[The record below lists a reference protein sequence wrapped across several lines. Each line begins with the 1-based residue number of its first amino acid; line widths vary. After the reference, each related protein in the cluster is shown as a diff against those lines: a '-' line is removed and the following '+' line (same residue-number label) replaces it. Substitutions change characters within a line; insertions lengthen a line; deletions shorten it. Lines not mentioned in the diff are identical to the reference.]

1 MTATMMSWTSA
12 YAQTTAEYEAALAA
26 IQDGCAYRI
35 KTDVSGT
42 TYYLKA
48 DGTLTNQ
55 VAAATVFKFSKVA
68 GDAYGYGFYID
79 GGMDDGVTNVGS
91 RFTNPNGTYNTALTL
106 GKLTITNGNRN
117 TWEAQVFFKNGDKY
131 AVRATNANGGGSE
144 GQWSYVAGTFWTV
157 NSGPKAE
164 YSTQVQYIWEL
175 EYMYD
180 AAAVTEHENAAYTNT
195 IKEWPKT
202 IQTTAGLVMDASKY
216 TSNAVQSN
224 EGSLAGLLDDDKG
237 SYFHSCWSNGPN
249 ADHYLQAE
257 LEEPTQNFRFY
268 FIKRDPINNGNT
280 NNRPTKIVIS
290 ASNDGTNFTD
300 IKTITSIAD
309 GLPTS
314 VPPVSY
320 LSDEIDLGAAYKY
333 VRYTVTETNN
343 NGKNNGHV
351 FFTFSEFYMWPSTPE
366 IEAAATLIKQGIY
379 TRDITT
385 INDVNTALTNSKV
398 NVTYKVN
405 YNGSIVAEKQIER
418 LAGTAP
424 VLPSELQRDFVIYET
439 DVDVISAANNVIIY
453 NGTWDE
459 SVFKISTDYDNAQW
473 QNMAMRGDWY
483 VTTDSL
489 RDGAYATVEKNA
501 IGLGYDAYQ
510 WAFVGDPYN
519 GFKVLNKAQAGKS
532 LAYTDEDKVNQGI
545 PLFRP
550 EEEGTHIW
558 RIGASTSGVGR
569 FFLNVPGTNLYINQF
584 GGKGGTVR
592 FWNSTNNVSDG
603 GSSFTVFDIPT
614 DFSPFVADEIA
625 PYFETTAKYFV
636 FSDEVKTEIGYNPAY
651 KTECPYEVYKSMREK
666 MTDTFLADLS
676 NYVLP
681 ETGYYILKNKY
692 YGTYMGISVSD
703 GELWGNYTSA
713 SEAKHIVK
721 LTKTGDDTYTLGMM
735 VKFAPQSVAQSTQVI
750 ADETAGTYTLVI
762 PAVGYGAF
770 QADPSNN
777 MSVLHRAGGGDIVG
791 WEAPSAASQWEAIDA
806 TSIPFTIDES
816 GYATAYMPFPF
827 EVGEVIPEA
836 LPTPVGS
843 WAFDDPENPLA
854 STGTA
859 TLTPAIHGT
868 NGDPNEGTKWLE
880 TKESLEEANISL
892 LEEGGLYV
900 PKGSSLL
907 MNTNNGATG
916 FDKYTVMFDI
926 KKDDMS
932 GYTPLWQNSMADDK
946 DGSLFIKN
954 GQMGLG
960 GSLGYNGNFSAG
972 QWYRVVLVIDTPNKA
987 ALYVDGQLLSSCEHT
1002 DSYNKH
1008 WLLNGPGAVFFA
1020 DEDGEE
1026 HDIKV
1031 RGLRFWD
1038 VPFTEDQ
1045 VVRLGTIEGE
1055 GSLTSTVP
1063 EAFGNW
1069 TFEGG
1074 TVNGTGT
1081 ATMTASSGVVANE
1094 DGSIT
1099 VDESN
1104 RLEMTTNAADNMNTY
1119 TLMMDVKFPD
1129 VARYTALIQT
1139 DLNNADD
1146 AGLFV
1151 HNGQIGINAAGLYY
1165 HGTLVNDTWYRIVF
1179 VVDDLY
1185 GSVYVD
1191 GVRVSK
1197 SSAQL
1202 EKWGISTGLFLFEDE
1217 DDDNDEGI
1225 ATVMNIRFW
1234 NEALNPA
1241 QIAALAT
1248 VGTEPNLKAF
1258 TGKIHDEWIT
1268 LNEVS
1273 GTVPAREG
1281 VILKAAPGT
1290 YYLNIINDDI
1300 ADYGDSF
1307 DENDLKGTLEP
1318 IPAAGKFIL
1327 AQPEGKEIGFYK
1339 ATTGNIAA
1347 TKAYLQIENTSDIKG
1362 YIFKYNDDA
1371 TAIKDI
1377 NDFND
1382 VRIIKQNDAIYNLAG
1397 QRLQKVQKGINIING
1412 KKVLY

>member
-1 MTATMMSWTSA
+1 MLLLAATMMAWTSA
-12 YAQTTAEYEAALAA
+12 CAQTSAENEAANAA
-26 IQDGCAYRI
+26 IIDGGYYYV
-35 KTDVSGT
+35 KTNG
-42 TYYLKA
+42 YYLKG
-48 DGTLTNQ
+48 DGTLTSSKQ
-55 VAAATVFKFSKVA
+55 EATEFLFQKSPGIYV
-68 GDAYGYGFYID
+68 DYGFKLNNNGSFFSNPANSGNLND
-79 GGMDDGVTNVGS
+79 TKLNTSNRGDD
-91 RFTNPNGTYNTALTL
+91 A
-106 GKLTITNGNRN
+106 
-117 TWEAQVFFKNGDKY
+117 WEAQAFFLKDGKY
-131 AVRATNANGGGSE
+131 AVRACNSAPAASG
-144 GQWSYVAGTFWTV
+144 WAWVAGAYWTAIGDAAGYQWEP
-157 NSGPKAE
+157 N
-164 YSTQVQYIWEL
+164 YCWEL
-175 EYMYD
+175 ELDETKM
-180 AAAVTEHENAAYTNT
+180 TLTQQTQAYNT
-195 IKEWPKT
+195 LLSFPFVVQTLMGYIK
-202 IQTTAGLVMDASKY
+202 DASKFY
-216 TSNAVQSN
+216 SNAKQGN
-224 EGSLAGLLDDDKG
+224 EGSYEALLDG
-237 SYFHSCWSNGPN
+237 TYSTYFHSNWSGGPS
-249 ADHYLQAE
+249 ADHYLQAH
-257 LEEPTQNFRFY
+257 LDAPVQTFQFY
-268 FIKRDPINNGNT
+268 FKKRHNNDV
-280 NNRPTKIVIS
+280 NRPTTIIIS
-290 ASNDGTNFTD
+290 ASNDGENFTE
-300 IKTITSIAD
+300 IQTISS
-309 GLPTS
+309 GMPTAE
-314 VPPVSY
+314 PVLDY
-320 LSDEIDLGAAYKY
+320 LSPLIDMGAPYEY
-333 VRYTVTETNN
+333 VRFTVTDTNSGN
-343 NGKNNGHV
+343 TCNGHV
-351 FFTFSEFYMWPSTPE
+351 FFTFSEFYILPDQTE
-366 IEAAATLIKQGIY
+366 NEAYWNHYFYMASSPATSLTNEDIAKINTIFGSVYVNATYQVKFNDKIVISRTVPTIGNTVPVMPNSFKKDFVTLSDPDVTLI
-379 TRDITT
+379 
-385 INDVNTALTNSKV
+385 NT
-398 NVTYKVN
+398 
-405 YNGSIVAEKQIER
+405 
-418 LAGTAP
+418 
-424 VLPSELQRDFVIYET
+424 
-439 DVDVISAANNVIIY
+439 ANNVVTY
-453 NGTWDE
+453 TATWDK
-459 SVFKISTDYDNAQW
+459 SIFKISEDEENPQW
-473 QNMAMRGDWY
+473 QNMAMRGNWY
-483 VTTDSL
+483 VTTDSI
-489 RDGAYATVEKNA
+489 RDGAYATVYKNA
-501 IGLGYDAYQ
+501 LGLGKDAFQ
-510 WAFVGDPYN
+510 WAFVGNPWE
-519 GFKVLNKAQAGKS
+519 GFKVLNKAEEGKS
-532 LAYTDEDKVNQGI
+532 FGIMADQRTNQGI
-545 PLFRP
+545 PTFLS
-550 EEEGTHIW
+550 ETQGTHVW
-558 RIGASTSGVGR
+558 NIGKSTSGVGK
-569 FFLNVPGTNLYINQF
+569 FFLNVPSTTLYINQF
-584 GGKGGTVR
+584 GGAGGTVR
-592 FWNSTNNVSDG
+592 FWNSGNNVGDG

-614 DFSPFVADEIA
+614 DFSPFVADEIS
-625 PYFETTAKYFV
+625 PYFESTAKYFV
-636 FSDEVKTEIGYNPAY
+636 FTDAAKAEIGYDPAFKTACTYDEY
-651 KTECPYEVYKSMREK
+651 KNMREK
-666 MTDTFLADLS
+666 LTDEFLGNLA
-676 NYVLP
+676 NYVRP
-681 ETGYYILKNKY
+681 QDGYYFLKNKWY
-692 YGTYMGISVSD
+692 STYMGIDPSD
-703 GELWGNYTSA
+703 ANMYGNYA
-713 SEAKHIVK
+713 AANQPKHVVK
-721 LTKTGDDTYTLGMM
+721 LTQAGDEGGYTISLMG
-735 VKFAPQSVAQSTQVI
+735 KYAPATVVQSQPVTASTE
-750 ADETAGTYTLVI
+750 AATYTLVI
-762 PAVGYGAF
+762 PQVGYAAF
-770 QADPSNN
+770 QADPESAY
-777 MSVLHRAGGGDIVG
+777 SVLHCRAEGEIVG
-791 WEAPSAASQWEAIDA
+791 WVANADASMWEAIDA

-827 EVGEVIPEA
+827 EAGEVIPEA

-1045 VVRLGTIEGE
+1045 VARLGTIEGE

-1074 TVNGTGT
+1074 TVSGTGT
-1081 ATMTASSGVVANE
+1081 ATMTASTGVVANE